1 MKILAIIPARK
12 GSKRLKKK
20 NILKLGNK
28 SLIQIT
34 IEFAKKIKSI
44 TDIIVSTDD
53 TDVIKIAKKLSVK
66 APFVRPFYLSD
77 DKASMTDVCLH
88 ALNFYEK
95 NYQKVDA
102 IILLQPTSPFRSIDS
117 VNNAI
122 NKFII
127 SKSKSMLS
135 VNKFEI
141 NPLTI
146 VKRKKNKNSL
156 LLKNNNNLFKIN
168 GNFYLIKKSLFLKT
182 KKFLLKNTILFLIK
196 KDKETIDIDNIH
208 DFNLARSYIQT

>member
-44 TDIIVSTDD
+44 SDIIVSTDD

-66 APFVRPFYLSD
+66 APFVRPFYLAD

-127 SKSKSMLS
+127 SKSKPSTSTCKKSTCVTLFSLINLENVMHSTNSSSIYSLMFGIL
-135 VNKFEI
+135 FEEES
-141 NPLTI
+141 
-146 VKRKKNKNSL
+146 KCD
-156 LLKNNNNLFKIN
+156 LLKDAIP
-168 GNFYLIKKSLFLKT
+168 
-182 KKFLLKNTILFLIK
+182 
-196 KDKETIDIDNIH
+196 
-208 DFNLARSYIQT
+208 

>member
-34 IEFAKKIKSI
+34 IEFAKKIKGIS
-44 TDIIVSTDD
+44 DIIVSTDD
-53 TDVIKIAKKLSVK
+53 KEVIKIAKRLSVK
-66 APFVRPFYLSD
+66 APFLRPFHLSD
-77 DKASMTDVCLH
+77 DKASMSDVCLH
-88 ALNFYEK
+88 AINFYEK

-102 IILLQPTSPFRSIDS
+102 IILLQPTSPFRSLNSI
-117 VNNAI
+117 NNAI
-122 NKFII
+122 KKFFI

-135 VNKFEI
+135 VNKYKI

-146 VKRKKNKNSL
+146 VKRKKNQNFL
-156 LLKNNNNLFKIN
+156 FFKNNNNLYKIN
-168 GNFYLIKKSLFLKT
+168 GNFYLIKKTLFLKT
-182 KKFLLKNTILFLIK
+182 RKFFLKNSILFLIK
-196 KDKETIDIDNIH
+196 NDKETIDIDNIH
-208 DFNLARSYIQT
+208 DFNVAKSYIES

>member
-12 GSKRLKKK
+12 GYKKLKKK

-44 TDIIVSTDD
+44 SDIIVSTDD

-66 APFVRPFYLSD
+66 APFVRPFYLAD

-156 LLKNNNNLFKIN
+156 ILENNNNLYKIN

>member
-1 MKILAIIPARK
+1 
-12 GSKRLKKK
+12 
-20 NILKLGNK
+20 
-28 SLIQIT
+28 
-34 IEFAKKIKSI
+34 
-44 TDIIVSTDD
+44 
-53 TDVIKIAKKLSVK
+53 
-66 APFVRPFYLSD
+66 
-77 DKASMTDVCLH
+77 MTDVCLH

-156 LLKNNNNLFKIN
+156 ILENNNNLYKIN